1 MDRVHPRTFQSNK
14 VKVTKTNH
22 SLVEVAHVWSGWLL
36 SLSVDKLGFW
46 DITPVNLFPREILTN
61 KSTLNALSDQKLIK
75 CSRFD
80 KEGVMSLKTGMD
92 YRNMI
97 LKPGGSLDGMDLLR
111 NFLGRE
117 PNEAAFLRSKG
128 LAV

>member
-1 MDRVHPRTFQSNK
+1 MLINWI
-14 VKVTKTNH
+14 
-22 SLVEVAHVWSGWLL
+22 ALL
-36 SLSVDKLGFW
+36 GYHALQSLSTGNPDQQ
-46 DITPVNLFPREILTN
+46 I
-61 KSTLNALSDQKLIK
+61 TLNALSDQKLIK

>member
-1 MDRVHPRTFQSNK
+1 
-14 VKVTKTNH
+14 
-22 SLVEVAHVWSGWLL
+22 
-36 SLSVDKLGFW
+36 
-46 DITPVNLFPREILTN
+46 
-61 KSTLNALSDQKLIK
+61 
-75 CSRFD
+75 
-80 KEGVMSLKTGMD
+80 MSLKTGMD

>member
-1 MDRVHPRTFQSNK
+1 MR
-14 VKVTKTNH
+14 
-22 SLVEVAHVWSGWLL
+22 
-36 SLSVDKLGFW
+36 FW
-46 DITPVNLFPREILTN
+46 DITSFNLFSREILNN

>member
-1 MDRVHPRTFQSNK
+1 MPF
-14 VKVTKTNH
+14 
-22 SLVEVAHVWSGWLL
+22 
-36 SLSVDKLGFW
+36 
-46 DITPVNLFPREILTN
+46 NLFSREILNN

>member
-1 MDRVHPRTFQSNK
+1 MN
-14 VKVTKTNH
+14 
-22 SLVEVAHVWSGWLL
+22 
-36 SLSVDKLGFW
+36 FW
-46 DITPVNLFPREILTN
+46 DITPFNLFPREILTN